1 MGAVN
6 LGVIDAVNA
15 RMAAVNGPS
24 TSGEKR
30 SDLFRAM
37 RIETSVDN
45 VENNNDANG
54 GDIEVG

>member
-1 MGAVN
+1 MN